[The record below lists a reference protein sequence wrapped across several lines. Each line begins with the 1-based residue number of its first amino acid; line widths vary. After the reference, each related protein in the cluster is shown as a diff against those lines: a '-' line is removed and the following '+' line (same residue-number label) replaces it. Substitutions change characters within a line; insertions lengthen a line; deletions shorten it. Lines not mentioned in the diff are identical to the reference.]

1 MAVLT
6 PDAVGR
12 VHKAS
17 LELLSDPG
25 VRFEHDAVCSA
36 LLKAGA
42 TPGSEAQVLRLPH
55 QLVEECL
62 ERAPR
67 FVVLADRRG
76 GTRTIPSKEGACVW
90 STPGV
95 NWWRDGE
102 VRPITSAD
110 LADYAHLLDQLPAV
124 DGVFGTALADVPP
137 RTADVTGL
145 CIMADNTTKHI
156 RVLCSSPAGAETMCR
171 MKPVVADTPWFS
183 IGFTAHGPLRWTHLA
198 LDIFA
203 RTAGHGIPITI
214 NGEPM
219 AGTSGPVTLAGTAAV
234 GNAEILAGLVVNQI
248 LEPGRPCI
256 YNLGLAHVFDMKAA
270 VAVTGAPENHLL
282 AGVSAELGCFY
293 GLPSCSWV
301 STEALAPDAQ
311 AALEKSIGWT
321 THLMSRV
328 SLVWGVGQL
337 ESELTVSPAMAVI
350 DQEILDYLARY
361 CRGTSVS
368 NDALAVDVTREVGI
382 AGEYLSH
389 EHTFRHF
396 RGELYEPGILWR
408 GKRDDHSAGDGN
420 DLAARAEE
428 YTERLIRAKRAPCL
442 SNDQQAEMRAIAK
455 GGGVDGGGRAN
466 APKAA
471 LRLTTQRRG
480 ATLK

>member
-6 PDAVGR
+6 SDAVGR
-12 VHKAS
+12 IHEAS

-42 TPGSEAQVLRLPH
+42 TLGSGSQVLRIPRE
-55 QLVEECL
+55 LVEECL

-67 FVVLADRRG
+67 TVAFADRRG
-76 GTRTIPSKEGACVW
+76 GMQTIPSKEGACVW

-95 NWWRDGE
+95 NWWRRGE

-110 LADYAHLLDQLPAV
+110 LADYARLLDQLPAV

-137 RTADVTGL
+137 KTADIAGL
-145 CIMADNTTKHI
+145 RIMADNTTKHI
-156 RVLCSSPAGAETMCR
+156 RVLCSSPAGADTMCR

-219 AGTSGPVTLAGTAAV
+219 AGTSGPVTLAGAAAV

-248 LEPGRPCI
+248 LDPGRPCI
-256 YNLGLAHVFDMKAA
+256 YNLGLAHVFDMKTA

-282 AGVSAELGCFY
+282 AGVSAELARFY

-311 AALEKSIGWT
+311 ATLEKSIGWT
-321 THLMSRV
+321 THMMSRV

-350 DQEILDYLARY
+350 DQEILDYVARY
-361 CRGTSVS
+361 CRGITASD
-368 NDALAVDVTREVGI
+368 DALALDVIREVGI

-396 RGELYEPGILWR
+396 RSELYEPGILWR
-408 GKRDDHSAGDGN
+408 GKRGDHSAAAAG

-428 YTERLIRAKRAPCL
+428 RAERFIAAEREPCL
-442 SNDQQAEMRAIAK
+442 SDDQRGEMRAIA
-455 GGGVDGGGRAN
+455 AY
-466 APKAA
+466 AA
-471 LRLTTQRRG
+471 EHE
-480 ATLK
+480 